1 MTYVSASAPGKFVIL
16 GEHSVVYGKP
26 AISVAMN
33 MRFSIR
39 VKRSDR
45 YMVNNQPAAPY
56 NMSPHMR
63 YISDKIGTSPVSIY
77 VDGRVP
83 SGSGLG
89 SSAALSNAYA
99 AAISCLEGLPT
110 DEESI
115 ARLAYEAEYAAQGRG
130 SPMDTSASAHGHAI
144 ALNVPYDD
152 EDFLWHIDNGERS
165 WDISKID
172 VPEMHFVIG
181 NTGIK
186 AATGPLVEKVREY
199 TESSR
204 FASEIIEE
212 LGDVALDGMKAMK
225 NNDLEELGALMTY
238 DHRLLSI
245 LGVSCNELNH
255 MVDAVL
261 PYSYGAK
268 LTGSGGGGCMV
279 ALTDRPDKVSKE
291 IRAHG
296 GTPYIVKTGVP
307 GVTVKMREGDGRN
320 RRRWRQKKKGAPT
333 GKSKE

>member
-181 NTGIK
+181 NTGIR
-186 AATGPLVEKVREY
+186 APTGPLVEKVRKY
-199 TESSR
+199 KDSNS
-204 FASEIIEE
+204 FARSIVDEIGEVTLE
-212 LGDVALDGMKAMK
+212 GLDALKRNDKVKLGS
-225 NNDLEELGALMTY
+225 LMTY
-238 DHRLLSI
+238 DHKLLSI
-245 LGVSCNELNH
+245 LGVSCPQLNKL
-255 MVDAVL
+255 VDASL
-261 PYSYGAK
+261 PYAYGAK

-279 ALTDRPDKVSKE
+279 ALTDQPEKVAE
-291 IRAHG
+291 AITLHG
-296 GTPYIVKTGVP
+296 GTPYIVSTGVP
-307 GVTVKMREGDGRN
+307 GVQIKY
-320 RRRWRQKKKGAPT
+320 
-333 GKSKE
+333 